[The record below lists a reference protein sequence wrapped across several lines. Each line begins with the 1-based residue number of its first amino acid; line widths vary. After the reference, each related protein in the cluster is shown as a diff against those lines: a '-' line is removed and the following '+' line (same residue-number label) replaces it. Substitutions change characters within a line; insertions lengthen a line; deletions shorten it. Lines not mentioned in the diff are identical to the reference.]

1 MGIQEIIKYYGK
13 TWQKMKIA
21 RFTYRVEL
29 PQRIHRGEGRGR
41 TRAEA
46 DG

>member
-1 MGIQEIIKYYGK
+1 MGIQEIIKYFGK
-13 TWQKMKIA
+13 TWQKNENSEIYLQSGA
-21 RFTYRVEL
+21 ATTD
-29 PQRIHRGEGRGR
+29 PQGEGGGR